1 MHDITTE
8 SAHFSDNESNYV
20 LESHSSHEGSFS
32 PYSVL
37 MSVYAKERASYLRES
52 LNSMLAQT
60 MAPEQIVVVEDGPLT
75 SQLTETLEQ
84 FQKRY
89 PEVFTIVPLPQ
100 NSGLGTALARGIL
113 ACRNEIVIRMDSDD
127 YSFPQRAQREIT
139 AMEQQRLD
147 IVGSQIVEFID
158 SPTTPIF
165 ESNLPCTQEG
175 ITAYSKRRNPFRHPS
190 VAFRKTKVLS
200 VGNYSKEYLY
210 FEDWDLF
217 NRMLAA
223 NCKAANIDEPLV
235 AMRVSPN
242 FYERRGGLE
251 YIGHIWKFKY
261 AQYRKG
267 YFSFLQFI
275 TTVTPHIAVCILPNG
290 VRSLIYAK
298 LLRKGV
304 RR

>member
-1 MHDITTE
+1 MDVGDVTAE
-8 SAHFSDNESNYV
+8 LMHFSNNEV
-20 LESHSSHEGSFS
+20 ELHPTGEPFSS
-32 PYSVL
+32 YSVL
-37 MSVYAKERASYLRES
+37 MSVYAKEQANYLRES
-52 LNSMLAQT
+52 LTSMLAQT

-75 SQLTETLEQ
+75 PQLTETLEQ
-84 FQKRY
+84 FQKQY
-89 PEVFTIVPLPQ
+89 SDVFTIVSLPQ
-100 NSGLGTALARGIL
+100 NSGLGTALAHGIL
-113 ACRNEIVIRMDSDD
+113 ACRNEIVVRMDSDD
-127 YSFPQRAQREIT
+127 YSFPQRVQKEIT
-139 AMEQQRLD
+139 AMVQHGLD
-147 IVGSQIVEFID
+147 IVGSQIVEFVD
-158 SPTTPIF
+158 SPSDPVS
-165 ESNLPCTQEG
+165 ESNLPCTQEA
-175 ITAYSKRRNPFRHPS
+175 IATYSKRRNPFRHPS
-190 VAFRKTKVLS
+190 VVFRKTKVLS
-200 VGNYSKEYLY
+200 VGNYSKQYLY

-223 NCKAANIDEPLV
+223 NCRAANIDEPLV

-267 YFSFLQFI
+267 YFNFFQFI
-275 TTVTPHIAVCILPNG
+275 ATVAPHIAVCILPNG